1 VAEPP
6 APAVLAI
13 DGGNSKTDLALVGPD
28 GTLLAS
34 LRGPGASHEEF
45 GMPEAMRLLD
55 GMVRQLAA
63 SADLLTEGPVA
74 RHTSACLAG
83 ADLPEEEA
91 QLTDAVRRQGWSLTS
106 SVVNDTFAVLRAGL
120 PAGCSWGVG
129 VTCGAGINCVGV
141 APDGRTTRY
150 LAFGALSG
158 DWGGGRGLGR
168 AVMWHAI
175 RAEDGR
181 GRPTALRAA
190 VAAFFGMAS
199 AHDVA
204 VALHLQELSKD
215 DLLGL
220 PAVLFEAAR
229 AGDPIA
235 VQLVER
241 QAEEV
246 CVMAVTAMR
255 RLGLDSVPGTTVV
268 LGGGVLEARDPLLTA
283 AIERRLGSVVPKA
296 VPRFVDTP
304 PVTGAAQLGLDH
316 LGAEPDA
323 HRRLRATPLSIG
335 VAPRRHLLPGWPYGS
350 GETYPNAGLR
360 RRQRPWLAP
369 HPRRPLHASGHRVVA
384 ARRGGRRTAGSS
396 RRRQRKHADGHPGR
410 PAADRRAG
418 LRAA

>member
-1 VAEPP
+1 VAEP
-6 APAVLAI
+6 ALPAVLAL
-13 DGGNSKTDLALVGPD
+13 DGGNSKTDLALVAAD

-63 SADLLTEGPVA
+63 SAGLLSEGPVA

-83 ADLPEEEA
+83 ADLPDEET

-120 PAGCSWGVG
+120 PAGRSWGVG
-129 VTCGAGINCVGV
+129 VTCGAGVNCVGV

-150 LAFGALSG
+150 LAFGTLSG
-158 DWGGGRGLGR
+158 DWGGGGGLGR

-181 GRPTALRAA
+181 GQPTALRAA

-199 AHDVA
+199 VHDVA
-204 VALHLQELSKD
+204 VALHLRELTED

-220 PAVLFEAAR
+220 PAVLLEAAR

-235 VQLVER
+235 VRLVER

-255 RLGLDSVPGTTVV
+255 RLGLDSVPDTAVV
-268 LGGGVLEARDPLLTA
+268 LGGGVLEARDPLLIA
-283 AIERRLGSVVPKA
+283 AIERRLASAAPDA
-296 VPRFVDTP
+296 VPRVVDTP

-323 HRRLRATPLSIG
+323 HRRLRATRLPVPGSLIRSGFVSLYRLVRGCGPQPQNVTPDTSGPPIAINHRFPIMLPNHKRFRHAVATRQGLSFKR
-335 VAPRRHLLPGWPYGS
+335 AMRPPG
-350 GETYPNAGLR
+350 
-360 RRQRPWLAP
+360 
-369 HPRRPLHASGHRVVA
+369 
-384 ARRGGRRTAGSS
+384 
-396 RRRQRKHADGHPGR
+396 
-410 PAADRRAG
+410 
-418 LRAA
+418 